1 MESSHQLKMF
11 TVQEANE
18 LIPRLKELIEKLKCK
33 RDELS
38 ALEMEVDVL
47 ELLTDSGRGGVPSP
61 QVESKLAEYEKAV
74 NEFYSLIEAIHSTG
88 CFLKD
93 IENGLVDFYTV
104 YKGRVVYLCWSM
116 EEPEV
121 TSWHDIGRGYQSRQP
136 LEPEMDF

>member
-1 MESSHQLKMF
+1 MESSRQLKMF

-18 LIPRLKELIEKLKCK
+18 LIPRLKALIEKLKAK
-33 RDELS
+33 RDDLS

-47 ELLTDSGRGGVPSP
+47 ELLTQSNEGGVPNE
-61 QVESKLAEYEKAV
+61 QVALKLAEYERAV
-74 NEFYSLIEAIHSTG
+74 NEFYGVIEDVHSTG

-93 IENGLVDFYTV
+93 IELGLVDFYTV
-104 YKGRVVYLCWSM
+104 YKGRVVYLCWSL

-136 LEPEMDF
+136 LEPELDF